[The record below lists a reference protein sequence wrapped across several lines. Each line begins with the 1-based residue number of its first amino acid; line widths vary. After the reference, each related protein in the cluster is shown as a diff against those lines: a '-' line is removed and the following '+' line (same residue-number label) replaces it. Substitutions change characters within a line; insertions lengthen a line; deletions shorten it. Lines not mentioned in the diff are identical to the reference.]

1 MIRTERL
8 NSSCPIVHS
17 MNSINDHQW
26 GLKNDIIIVT
36 SLISTLRSVP
46 SVSVLERFDCK
57 YVLSQRVWFL
67 GLFGLKLVYILPIL
81 VWNWVWILRKLREW
95 ILLFHFQMNTEKERA
110 IYNLKW
116 ILRHLSFGVLISV
129 MMTYLFLRDQ
139 VWNRYGF

>member
-8 NSSCPIVHS
+8 NSNCPIVHS

-36 SLISTLRSVP
+36 SRIWTLRSIP

-57 YVLSQRVWFL
+57 YVLSQRVRFL
-67 GLFGLKLVYILPIL
+67 GLFGLKQVYILPIL

-95 ILLFHFQMNTEKERA
+95 MYVYLLFQFQMNTEKERT
-110 IYNLKW
+110 IYDFKVDFKTSFIWCSNLSNDD
-116 ILRHLSFGVLISV
+116 LFIS
-129 MMTYLFLRDQ
+129 
-139 VWNRYGF
+139 